1 MRKKEDLNNIIDFF
15 IQLGGLKEKKR
26 RGWVVHQIKNP
37 ETTASHI
44 FRTAFLAWVLSYDKN
59 LNLEKILKMALI
71 HDICEVYTK
80 DETPYDPLLP
90 RNLKDRKK
98 VNTILDKWPDFTLLQ
113 KKKKALN
120 KYRRERRGL
129 VKLVTFLP
137 IDLRKEI
144 INLWEEFEKGLSKEG
159 RFVKQ
164 ADKAENY
171 LQGMEYWKK
180 YGKIRQKLW
189 ARWAKE
195 IFDEPVLIKFFR
207 AIDEKFAK

>member
-1 MRKKEDLNNIIDFF
+1 MKKQEELKNIIDFL
-15 IQLGGLKEKKR
+15 IQVGRLKEKKR
-26 RGWVVHQIKNP
+26 RGWVAHQIKNP

-44 FRTAFLAWVLSYDKN
+44 FRTALLAWVLSYDKN

-71 HDICEVYTK
+71 HDICEVYAK

-90 RNLKDRKK
+90 WNLKNRKRI
-98 VNTILDKWPDFTLLQ
+98 NRILDKWPNFTLEQ
-113 KKKKALN
+113 KKQKFLN
-120 KYRRERRGL
+120 KYNQERRGL
-129 VKLVTFLP
+129 LKLVSNLP
-137 IDLRKEI
+137 VGLRKEI
-144 INLWEEFEKGLSKEG
+144 INLWEEFEKDLSKEG

-164 ADKAENY
+164 VDKAENY

-195 IFDEPVLIKFFR
+195 IFDNPVLIKFFR
-207 AIDEKFAK
+207 TVDEKFTK